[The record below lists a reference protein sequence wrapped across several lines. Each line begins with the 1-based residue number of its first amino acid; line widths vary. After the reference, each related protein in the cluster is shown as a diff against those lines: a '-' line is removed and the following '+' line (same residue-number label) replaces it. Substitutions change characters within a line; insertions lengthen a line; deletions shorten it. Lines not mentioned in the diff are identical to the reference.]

1 MGEFFS
7 KVYKEVDKAWMGA
20 KSCNWRWSSCVTS
33 SLQWNG
39 GAAKVEV
46 QWRWSRSSRVLTC
59 NGNAGGVVGGDAVA
73 EDLQRGTDL
82 VEEEGDVKVVSG
94 DEG

>member
-1 MGEFFS
+1 M
-7 KVYKEVDKAWMGA
+7 
-20 KSCNWRWSSCVTS
+20 
-33 SLQWNG
+33 
-39 GAAKVEV
+39 
-46 QWRWSRSSRVLTC
+46 C

-73 EDLQRGTDL
+73 EGLQRGTDL